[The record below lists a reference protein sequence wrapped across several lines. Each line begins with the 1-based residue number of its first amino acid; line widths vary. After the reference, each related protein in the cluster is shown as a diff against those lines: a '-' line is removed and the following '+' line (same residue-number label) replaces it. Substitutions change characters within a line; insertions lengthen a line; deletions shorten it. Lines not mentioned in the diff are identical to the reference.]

1 MNRTAEHKNQ
11 RQHFH
16 RLIRWIP
23 ITLQPKILGLKNRFL
38 SRKGMRI
45 ADLCALGV
53 TALLMAG
60 LYSGTANTLRELER
74 SAWSDT
80 VAHSM
85 LFGFSIGLFALIFLS
100 AAVTGLS
107 SLFMA
112 RDIDLLLSSP
122 TRDTSFLRGKVL
134 EVLVSTTWMILVFS
148 IPPYIAFGQ
157 HLHGGVS
164 FFTVAPLFVAL
175 FLLLAVLAGM
185 TMALV
190 CASMLPARTGRN
202 VFAALFIIA
211 LSITIALVNARP
223 EMGMY
228 ARLIGSSA
236 TPPLTHTINNPFLP
250 STWLADALLALSS
263 KKDSWPIRSFALLCA
278 TIVALWG
285 LLIVAFRKLYSRGYS
300 RLHTQPTAFFLFSRS
315 GKPRRRLLTLRTAQT
330 TRALALRELF
340 SFGRDLN
347 HTIQLALFLTI
358 CILYFINFQN
368 IAAPTHVGTWAL
380 RTWDLIAITSFI
392 TLSSLIILSICSRF
406 VFPSVSLEGASL
418 WILQIA
424 PLTTRTILRAK
435 YLTWAIPMGLICA
448 VLFASAGLALAL
460 NPICIITLAL
470 SACIITHG
478 LVALGV
484 GLGARFSRFDWE
496 HPAEISASWGNLLF
510 LLAGL
515 STLALSFIPIIACFT
530 CYVFIPDI
538 FEASSNLL
546 GLFASGLAVLLL
558 INLIIGKIALKL
570 GESALTRSLTLS

>member
-1 MNRTAEHKNQ
+1 MNQSAEFNTQKQ
-11 RQHFH
+11 RFH
-16 RLIRWIP
+16 RLINWVP

-38 SRKGMRI
+38 TRKALRI

-74 SAWSDT
+74 SPWSDT

-85 LFGFSIGLFALIFLS
+85 LFGFSMGLFALIFLS

-112 RDIDLLLSSP
+112 RDIDLLLASP
-122 TRDTSFLRGKVL
+122 TKDTSFLRGKVL

-148 IPPYIAFGQ
+148 LPPYIAFGRY
-157 HLHGGVS
+157 LHGGVS
-164 FFTVAPLFVAL
+164 FFTVAPIFVAL
-175 FLLLAVLAGM
+175 FLLMAVLAGM

-223 EMGMY
+223 ETGIY
-228 ARLIGSSA
+228 ARFIGGGNS
-236 TPPLTHTINNPFLP
+236 TIVHAIDYPWLP
-250 STWLADALLALSS
+250 STWLANALLALSS
-263 KKDSWPIRSFALLCA
+263 KQHGWPVTSLILLCTSITALWALLIM
-278 TIVALWG
+278 T
-285 LLIVAFRKLYSRGYS
+285 FRKLYSRGYN
-300 RLHTQPTAFFLFSRS
+300 RLHTQPNAFFLFSRS
-315 GKPRRRLLTLRTAQT
+315 GKPRRRVLTLRTAQT
-330 TRALALRELF
+330 TRALAVRELF

-392 TLSSLIILSICSRF
+392 VLSSLIILSICSRF

-424 PLTTRTILRAK
+424 PITTRTLLRAK
-435 YLTWAIPMGLICA
+435 YLTWAIPMGVIYA

-460 NPICIITLAL
+460 SPICIITLAL
-470 SACIITHG
+470 AACIITHG

-515 STLALSFIPIIACFT
+515 STLALSFIPLITCFA
-530 CYVFIPDI
+530 CYVFIPDM
-538 FEASSNLL
+538 FDAASNAL
-546 GLFASGLAVLLL
+546 GLFASGLAALLL

-570 GESALTRSLTLS
+570 GESALNRSLAS